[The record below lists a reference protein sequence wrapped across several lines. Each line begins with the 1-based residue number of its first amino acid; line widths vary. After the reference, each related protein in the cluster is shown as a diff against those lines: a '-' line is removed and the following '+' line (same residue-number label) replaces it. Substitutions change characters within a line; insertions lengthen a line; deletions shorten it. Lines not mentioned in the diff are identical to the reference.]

1 MDDLF
6 AMRVADRI
14 GNLPQEFKAESDIE
28 LCSALGEVVIE
39 PLGGRVELENDGRP
53 EFALRRN
60 ECF

>member
-14 GNLPQEFKAESDIE
+14 GNLPKEFEAAADIE
-28 LCSALGEVVIE
+28 LCAALGEVVIE
-39 PLGGRVELENDGRP
+39 PLRGRVELENDGRP

-60 ECF
+60 